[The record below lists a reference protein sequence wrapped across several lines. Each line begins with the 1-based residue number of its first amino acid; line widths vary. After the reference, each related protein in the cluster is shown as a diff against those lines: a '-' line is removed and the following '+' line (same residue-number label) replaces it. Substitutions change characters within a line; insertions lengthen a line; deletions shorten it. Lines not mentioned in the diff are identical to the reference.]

1 MSTQRQGRSAWRVV
15 ALVSLPVIAVV
26 TLLRILAWDPGSAG
40 AITFLV
46 VWTLLCLL
54 LAPLLRTK
62 PTPRLQDLAD
72 PQTYGNELRELTRSR
87 RDIVQAFEIERRRIE
102 RDLHD
107 GAQQYI
113 VAASMQVGE
122 ASLLLDDVRGA
133 DAARLDE
140 ESHRMLD
147 EASSLLS
154 RAQDTVDEALAE
166 LRRTVAGIHPKVL
179 SDIGLEAAV
188 RDIASRSGLDVAVRV
203 PHPLPD
209 MPEGVVAAAYFLVS
223 EALTN
228 VAKHAPD
235 ASVTVLLA
243 ADQYLQVSVVD
254 TGPGGAEL
262 RSGHGLAGMRERL
275 LAFGG
280 TLQVSS
286 PVGGPTTVATR
297 LPLLLYEGEPSI
309 VFPHEADPQSGE
321 SK

>member
-1 MSTQRQGRSAWRVV
+1 MT
-15 ALVSLPVIAVV
+15 
-26 TLLRILAWDPGSAG
+26 DPGSY
-40 AITFLV
+40 
-46 VWTLLCLL
+46 
-54 LAPLLRTK
+54 R
-62 PTPRLQDLAD
+62 D
-72 PQTYGNELRELTRSR
+72 ELRELTRSR

-122 ASLLLDDVRGA
+122 ASLLLDDVRESQTCDGDENSREA
-133 DAARLDE
+133 LDDAA
-140 ESHRMLD
+140 
-147 EASSLLS
+147 SLLLK
-154 RAQDTVDEALAE
+154 AQDTVDAALTE

-188 RDIASRSGLDVAVRV
+188 RDIASRCGLEVMVRV

-228 VAKHAPD
+228 VAKHAPG

-254 TGPGGAEL
+254 TGPGGAKL

-286 PVGGPTTVATR
+286 PVGGPTTVSTH
-297 LPLLLYEGEPSI
+297 LPLLLYEGEPS
-309 VFPHEADPQSGE
+309 VVLPSEADPRIGE
-321 SK
+321 SE